1 MHDHEHSPS
10 LSLTGAGPSGAIE
23 AALGGAMPPLHAA
36 ENALAH
42 LPVDLDE
49 GLSFG
54 TGHLLLTTQR
64 LLARLPGASDWVAYP
79 LTTGHSLHHHDHAGV
94 GTLEL
99 HSATERLARW
109 RFTLGVNV
117 QALRFVKRFE
127 QVQAALQSG

>member
-1 MHDHEHSPS
+1 MHDHDHSPS

-54 TGHLLLTTQR
+54 AGHVLLTSQR
-64 LLARLPGASDWVAYP
+64 LLARLAGSSEWVAYP
-79 LTTGHSLHHHDHAGV
+79 LTAGHSLHHHDHAGV

-99 HSATERLARW
+99 HDANQRLAFW
-109 RFTLGVNV
+109 RFTLDV
-117 QALRFVKRFE
+117 
-127 QVQAALQSG
+127 QVQVLRLLE